1 MTALRRICTCFVAVC
16 AGLLLLAG
24 VASAHAYPITT
35 SPAIGGVVQTS
46 PAKVSVTYDESVTVP
61 SLAVYD
67 AAGKR
72 VSATTVSHPKGPTI
86 AVAIPARLRRGTY
99 TVAWRVTSADT
110 HVVHGVFSFSVG
122 AKGNAGAIGAK
133 LLASEQIP
141 EGILLGF
148 GIVRFLNL
156 ALLLL
161 CGGGAIA
168 LLWVLRG
175 VGEDV
180 RRLLLRML
188 TVAGAA
194 LAIVAVLG
202 LPFQAAEANGTGL
215 AGGFSRLA
223 LDAVRHQ
230 HFGEIWLIRAWLAAA
245 FALLALSLQLTQR
258 RWVLARQALLA
269 VGGVGMLLTSTD
281 SGHASVSGA
290 LAFVADA
297 VHITGAAIWL
307 GGLVFLLTALL
318 ATGTAGRWTLAARTV
333 PRFSLMAM
341 ITVPLLGAA
350 GIVSAYLEVRAWRGL
365 WDTTYGLLILA
376 KIGLAVPLLA
386 LGAYNNRVVVPAL
399 HAGVDT
405 PALRG
410 RFLRALALEIGL
422 LAVVLGVTSALID
435 EPPAK
440 SIIKHLAPA
449 RATSFTTARA
459 AGPFKAVVTIKPALA
474 GANTIDMQV
483 TSGSRHLKIGE
494 VDLAAV
500 PPTGASKPINL
511 DVIQLSASRF
521 RVKRAQLAHAGRWQL
536 EMTVRNNLTEYLAR
550 IPVTVGARP

>member
-1 MTALRRICTCFVAVC
+1 MTAFRRLCGWLVAAC
-16 AGLLLLAG
+16 AALLLLAG

-46 PAKVSVTYDESVTVP
+46 PTKVSITYDESVTVP
-61 SLAVYD
+61 ALGVYD

-72 VSATTVSHPKGPTI
+72 VSSTTVTHPKGPTI
-86 AVAIPARLRRGTY
+86 VVAIPTKLPRGTY

-110 HVVHGVFSFSVG
+110 HVVHGVFTFSVG
-122 AKGNAGAIGAK
+122 AKGNAGGIGAK

-156 ALLLL
+156 ALMLL

-168 LLWVLRG
+168 LLWVLRD

-180 RRLLLRML
+180 RRLLLRGL
-188 TVAGAA
+188 TVAGAL

-215 AGGFSRLA
+215 GGGFSRLA

-230 HFGEIWLIRAWLAAA
+230 HFGQVWLFRAWLAAA
-245 FALLALSLQLTQR
+245 FALLALSLQLVER
-258 RWVLARQALLA
+258 RALLARQALLA
-269 VGGVGMLLTSTD
+269 IGGVCLLLTATD
-281 SGHASVSGA
+281 SGHAEVSGPV
-290 LAFVADA
+290 AFLADA
-297 VHITGAAIWL
+297 VHITSAAVWL

-318 ATGTAGRWTLAARTV
+318 ATVAGSRWAIAARTV

-365 WDTTYGLLILA
+365 WDTTYGILILV
-376 KIGLAVPLLA
+376 KVGLVLPVLG

-410 RFLRALALEIGL
+410 RFLRGLALEIGL
-422 LAVVLGVTSALID
+422 LAVVLGVTAALVD

-440 SIIKHLAPA
+440 SIIKQPVPVH
-449 RATSFTTARA
+449 ATSFTASHA
-459 AGPFKAVVTIKPALA
+459 AGPFKAVVTVKPAVA
-474 GANTIDMQV
+474 GTNTIDMQV

-500 PPTGASKPINL
+500 SPTGAHKAINL

-521 RVKRAQLAHAGRWQL
+521 RVKHADLPQAGRWQL
-536 EMTVRNNLTEYLAR
+536 EMTVRYNLTEYLAR
-550 IPVTVGARP
+550 IPVTIGAKP